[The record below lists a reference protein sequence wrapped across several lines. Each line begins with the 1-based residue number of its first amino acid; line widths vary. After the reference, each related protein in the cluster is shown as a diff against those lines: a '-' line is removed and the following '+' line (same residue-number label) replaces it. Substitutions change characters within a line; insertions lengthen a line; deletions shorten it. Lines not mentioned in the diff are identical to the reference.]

1 MNVFLWKARARNG
14 HVEATWNHPCP
25 AQVAA
30 ASCLDCDEILEKKAS
45 REALVTVFERVLE
58 GRSSARGRR
67 SALFDRHYAARLLQL
82 SRPSRSKADDE
93 LKDRHASLV
102 ELFATFDGRLSLKFA
117 ANADHDALVT
127 LCQMSKALA
136 PYTCDESPTSV
147 YNRHHRAHFWR
158 RLLANFPG
166 LIDFAAERLADPPIR
181 EAFFAHLV
189 DLERFLGSTTSA
201 RGKAVAEIDRSSVL
215 YYLLA
220 SPPDERNDLVDLLNN
235 FEASRGRDKRHSMM
249 HHRSAQS
256 GLVEDLSAAAGDD
269 DGFPDVVAASPK
281 ATNKPKATTKP
292 TAQDENRNQLEDDMQ
307 DHETKV
313 LEHLV
318 HRFSTKD
325 HAALGET
332 HHEAHEPLSL
342 FVANSD
348 EPHLGDDAPI
358 SVDVADDDRAEE
370 KEDTPSL
377 GGPTPTDDD
386 APGEAP

>member
-1 MNVFLWKARARNG
+1 MG
-14 HVEATWNHPCP
+14 ISHPFP
-25 AQVAA
+25 AQ
-30 ASCLDCDEILEKKAS
+30 
-45 REALVTVFERVLE
+45 
-58 GRSSARGRR
+58 
-67 SALFDRHYAARLLQL
+67 
-82 SRPSRSKADDE
+82 
-93 LKDRHASLV
+93 
-102 ELFATFDGRLSLKFA
+102 
-117 ANADHDALVT
+117 
-127 LCQMSKALA
+127 
-136 PYTCDESPTSV
+136 
-147 YNRHHRAHFWR
+147 
-158 RLLANFPG
+158 
-166 LIDFAAERLADPPIR
+166 
-181 EAFFAHLV
+181 
-189 DLERFLGSTTSA
+189 
-201 RGKAVAEIDRSSVL
+201 VAEIDRSSVL

-249 HHRSAQS
+249 HHRSAQT

-281 ATNKPKATTKP
+281 AATNKPKATIKP
-292 TAQDENRNQLEDDMQ
+292 TAQDENRNQLEDEMH